1 MNPFRE
7 ITLGE
12 EIFRELDN
20 NSYLH
25 ELYENIL
32 FNYSCRL
39 FKLPN
44 FIDREIN
51 IDDALRFADLL
62 SKSTGTQQS
71 DNHKL
76 WGQEIVALLNYIYP
90 QDEKIKFFMGSVLSS
105 AGNYRGLSL
114 MLPTYKEVSLFDRIY
129 SEYHMKYL
137 SIPAEPEER
146 FFPAQKMVYDK
157 LTEKCFSY
165 SAPTSMGKSFM
176 MRMFIKKQVME
187 GVNQNFALVVPT
199 KALIN
204 EVSSKLIDDLKDL
217 LKERNY
223 RVLTA
228 ANGNELDAH
237 RNFIFVVTPER
248 LLYMMIS
255 NPEFKLDYL
264 FIDEAH
270 KISAKDKRSAFY
282 YKIVDMLTMQ
292 HPQPHFIFASPN
304 IPNPEVFLDLVQ
316 YGECHEY
323 AEKNKLASSYAPVSQ
338 LKYMIDFVDLEVHS
352 YNSRK
357 RTFDYLTKLNENMK
371 LQDVVSYI
379 GKDSQNIVYCSS
391 KNNAIQFAREYGRK
405 FDNKIDNKELNSLAK
420 DIRNEVHGDYYLA
433 ELVEQGIAYHIGYL
447 PTDIRMRLEELYRE
461 GLIKTIFCTS
471 TLIEGVN
478 LPADNLFITSY
489 KSGLSKFS
497 EVDFKNLIGRVGR
510 IKYNLYGNV
519 FITRLE
525 DNMKKEDF
533 IELVKTEVPRQELSV
548 VSSLSG
554 PQKERIVQALLNG
567 SLEFDRHPK
576 DQSAD
581 DYDLMRKFA
590 LILIKDIVNDRNSR
604 VKMEFSDY
612 LSKDNIEQIQSVFAN
627 KPIQPDNDI
636 NVSIDQ
642 TENLVS
648 AIASGMCYPAFSE
661 ETGANY
667 ADAVS
672 FMERL
677 CGIFKWD
684 LYEKATLGK
693 RNKDGNH
700 AQLRWYIVIMLQWMK
715 GYGLSNIIS
724 ESIKDKKENNRSVEI
739 RYREWEPYN
748 GTRIHKNIVIADTL
762 EAIEEIVLFRISN
775 YFLKFSEEYKR
786 QHGITGHMEN
796 DWYEYVEYGTTN
808 KLRILLQSSGFSR
821 EASTYIR
828 KNAVEYIV
836 QTNQGPKLKRTILE
850 CGSKLVKKEASEILY
865 NIPELFIN

>member
-7 ITLGE
+7 VTLGE

-20 NSYLH
+20 NAYLN

-32 FNYSCRL
+32 FNYSGRL

-44 FIDREIN
+44 FIDREVN
-51 IDDALRFADLL
+51 LDDALRFADLL
-62 SKSTGTQQS
+62 SKSIGTQQS
-71 DNHKL
+71 DSHKL

-90 QDEKIKFFMGSVLSS
+90 QNEKIEYFMGSVLSN
-105 AGNYRGLSL
+105 AGNYRGISL
-114 MLPTYKEVSLFDRIY
+114 MVPTYKNVSLFDRLY

-137 SIPAEPEER
+137 SIPADPEEI

-176 MRMFIKKQVME
+176 MRMFIKKQVMD
-187 GVNQNFALVVPT
+187 GANQNFALIVPT

-204 EVSSKLIDDLKDL
+204 EVSSKLIDDLKEL

-228 ANGNELDAH
+228 ANGNELDAQ
-237 RNFIFVVTPER
+237 RNFIFVLTPER

-255 NPEFKLDYL
+255 KPKLKLDYL

-270 KISAKDKRSAFY
+270 KISSKDKRSAFY

-292 HPQPHFIFASPN
+292 SPQPHFIFASPN

-316 YGECHEY
+316 YGDCV
-323 AEKNKLASSYAPVSQ
+323 EKNKLASSYAPVSQ
-338 LKYMIDFVDLEVHS
+338 LKYMVDFVDLEVQS

-357 RTFDYLTKLNENMK
+357 RTFNYLTKLNENAK
-371 LQDVVSYI
+371 LRDLVSYV

-391 KNNAIQFAREYGRK
+391 KNKAIQFAREYADL
-405 FDNKIDNKELNSLAK
+405 FKEPLNDKNLDSLAK
-420 DIRNEVHGDYYLA
+420 DIRAEVHGDYYLA
-433 ELVEQGIAYHIGYL
+433 ELVEKGIAYHIGYL
-447 PTDIRMRLEELYRE
+447 PTDIRMRLEELYRD

-489 KSGLSKFS
+489 KSGLAKFS

-519 FITRLE
+519 FITRIE
-525 DNMKKEDF
+525 ENMKKEDF
-533 IELVKTEVPRQELSV
+533 VELVKTEVPRQELSV

-554 PQKERIVQALLNG
+554 PQKQHIIKTLLSG
-567 SLEFDRHPK
+567 SLEFERYPAK
-576 DQSAD
+576 QSAD

-590 LILIKDIVNDRNSR
+590 LILIKDIVNNRNSR
-604 VKMEFSDY
+604 VKNEFSE
-612 LSKDNIEQIQSVFAN
+612 LLTEKNIVQIQSIFAN
-627 KPIQPDNDI
+627 KKVQPDNDI

-642 TENLVS
+642 TENLMS
-648 AIASGMCYPAFSE
+648 AIAGGMRYPAFNE
-661 ETGANY
+661 ETGADYNETL
-667 ADAVS
+667 A

-684 LYEKATLGK
+684 IYEKSTLGK
-693 RNKDGNH
+693 KNRDGYH
-700 AQLRWYIVIMLQWMK
+700 GQLRWYVVILLQWMK
-715 GYGLSNIIS
+715 GYGLSNIVSKAI
-724 ESIKDKKENNRSVEI
+724 ENKEEYHGSVQV
-739 RYREWEPYN
+739 RFHEWEPYN
-748 GTRIHKNIVIADTL
+748 GTKPHKNFVIADTL

-775 YFLKFSEEYKR
+775 YFLKFSEEYKK
-786 QHGITGHMEN
+786 QHGILGHIDN

-808 KLRILLQSSGFSR
+808 KLRIILQSSGFSR

-828 KNAVEYIV
+828 KNSGDYVA
-836 QTNQGPKLKRTILE
+836 QTSEGPKLKKTILE
-850 CGSKLVKKEASEILY
+850 CGSKLVKKEAKEILY
-865 NIPELFIN
+865 NVPELFVN

>member
-7 ITLGE
+7 VTLGE

-20 NSYLH
+20 NAYLN

-32 FNYSCRL
+32 FNYSGRL
-39 FKLPN
+39 FKLPD

-51 IDDALRFADLL
+51 VDDALRFADLL

-71 DNHKL
+71 DSHKL

-90 QDEKIKFFMGSVLSS
+90 QNEKIEFFMGSVLSS

-114 MLPTYKEVSLFDRIY
+114 MAPTYKNVSLFDRLY

-137 SIPAEPEER
+137 SIPADPEER

-176 MRMFIKKQVME
+176 MRMFIKKQVMD
-187 GVNQNFALVVPT
+187 GVKQNFALIVPT

-204 EVSSKLIDDLKDL
+204 EVSSKLIDDLKEL
-217 LKERNY
+217 LKEQNY

-228 ANGNELDAH
+228 ANGNELDAQ
-237 RNFIFVVTPER
+237 RNFIFVLTPER
-248 LLYMMIS
+248 LLYLMIS
-255 NPEFKLDYL
+255 NPKLKLDYL

-270 KISAKDKRSAFY
+270 KISSKDKRSAFY

-292 HPQPHFIFASPN
+292 SPPPHFIFASPN

-316 YGECHEY
+316 YDECE
-323 AEKNKLASSYAPVSQ
+323 EKNKLASSYAPVSQ
-338 LKYMIDFVDLEVHS
+338 LKYMVDFVDLEVQL
-352 YNSRK
+352 YNSKK
-357 RTFDYLTKLNENMK
+357 RAFSYLTKLNEKAK
-371 LQDVVSYI
+371 LRDVVSYV
-379 GKDSQNIVYCSS
+379 GRDSQNIVYCSS
-391 KNNAIQFAREYGRK
+391 KNNAIQFAREYAEL
-405 FDNKIDNKELNSLAK
+405 FNQPLNNKDLNSLAK
-420 DIRNEVHGDYYLA
+420 DIRDEVHGDYYLA
-433 ELVEQGIAYHIGYL
+433 ELVEKGIAYHIGYL

-489 KSGLSKFS
+489 KSGLAKFS

-519 FITRLE
+519 FITRIE
-525 DNMKKEDF
+525 ENTKKEDF
-533 IELVKTEVPRQELSV
+533 VELVKTEVPRQELSV
-548 VSSLSG
+548 VSSLSA
-554 PQKERIVQALLNG
+554 PQKEHIITTLLNG
-567 SLEFDRHPK
+567 SIEFDRYPTK
-576 DQSAD
+576 QSAD

-590 LILIKDIVNDRNSR
+590 LILVKDIVNDRNSR
-604 VKMEFSDY
+604 VRNEFASH
-612 LSKDNIEQIQSVFAN
+612 LTLEKTRQIQELFSN
-627 KPIQPDNDI
+627 RKIQPDNDI

-642 TENLVS
+642 TENLMT
-648 AIASGMCYPAFSE
+648 AIVSGMCYPDFNE
-661 ETGANY
+661 ETGADYNKTLE
-667 ADAVS
+667 

-677 CGIFKWD
+677 CSIFKWD
-684 LYEKATLGK
+684 IYEKATLGK
-693 RNKDGNH
+693 KNKEGIH
-700 AQLRWYIVIMLQWMK
+700 GQLRWYIVILLQWMK
-715 GYGLSNIIS
+715 GYGLSNIVN
-724 ESIKDKKENNRSVEI
+724 EAIKNKEEYHGSVQV
-739 RYREWEPYN
+739 RFHEWETYN
-748 GTRIHKNIVIADTL
+748 GTKAHKNFVIADTL

-775 YFLKFSEEYKR
+775 YFLKFSEEYKK
-786 QHGITGHMEN
+786 QHGITGHMDN

-808 KLRILLQSSGFSR
+808 KLRIILQSSGFSR

-828 KNAVEYIV
+828 KNASEYVV

-850 CGSKLVKKEASEILY
+850 CGSKLVKKEAMEILY
-865 NIPELFIN
+865 NVPELFVD